1 MKPDWIQRQGRLM
14 GWLVAALLALCSA
27 GLTARGQIVFQTV
40 TPHHSL
46 QVIDQGDL
54 RILSFDGAEQTR
66 MSRRDPLTGHFQYTE
81 LFHMVLLWHMDLT
94 NVLMVG
100 LGGGSVQR
108 SFAHYY
114 TNVTVETVEIDPEV
128 VRVAREYF
136 GFQEG
141 PRQRVHVSDGRA
153 FLLRTSRQFGAI
165 FMDAYTENRYGSFVP
180 PHLATKEFFELAR
193 SRLSTNGV
201 LAYNVIGRWRGGR
214 ADLVG
219 ALYRTL
225 QTVFPQVYAFK
236 ARDSQNVVLIA
247 TLWPHRF
254 DFNVLRQRLHLLQK
268 RRPTL
273 LPTFQQ
279 RLYDLMAGP
288 PPSLDLSP
296 VLTDDFAPVEALMD
310 ADLR

>member
-1 MKPDWIQRQGRLM
+1 MRLH
-14 GWLVAALLALCSA
+14 LAQPPARLAAWRGAGLLALVMA
-27 GLTARGQIVFQTV
+27 GAAAGGEVVFQTV
-40 TPHHSL
+40 TPHHSI
-46 QVIDQGDL
+46 QVIDEGDL
-54 RILSFDGAEQTR
+54 RILSFDGAQQTR
-66 MSRRDPLTGHFQYTE
+66 MSLRDPLAGHFQYTE

-100 LGGGSVQR
+100 LGGGSAQR
-108 SFAHYY
+108 AFVHYY

-128 VRVAREYF
+128 VRVAREFF

-141 PRQRVHVSDGRA
+141 PRQRVHLSDGRA
-153 FLLRTSRQFGAI
+153 FLLRTSRRFGAI
-165 FMDAYTENRYGSFVP
+165 VMDAYTENRYGSYVP

-193 SRLSTNGV
+193 SRLTTNGV

-225 QTVFPQVYAFK
+225 QAVFPQVYAFK

-254 DFNVLRQRLHLLQK
+254 DFNVLRQRLYLLQK
-268 RRPTL
+268 RRPVL

-279 RLYDLMAGP
+279 RLYDLLPGP

-296 VLTDDFAPVEALMD
+296 VLTDDFAPVESLMD

>member
-1 MKPDWIQRQGRLM
+1 MSGLSVQARLAR
-14 GWLVAALLALCSA
+14 AAWAAAWVLWASA
-27 GLTARGQIVFQTV
+27 PPATAQSQIVFQTV
-40 TPHHSL
+40 TPHHSI

-54 RILSFDGAEQTR
+54 RILSFDGAQQTR
-66 MSRRDPLTGHFQYTE
+66 MSLRDPLTGHFQYTE
-81 LFHMVLLWHMDLT
+81 LFHMALLWHMDLT

-114 TNVTVETVEIDPEV
+114 SNVTVETVEIDPEV
-128 VRVAREYF
+128 VRIAREYF
-136 GFQEG
+136 AFKESPQ
-141 PRQRVHVSDGRA
+141 QRVHVSDGRA
-153 FLLRTSRQFGAI
+153 FLLRTRRRFGAI
-165 FMDAYTENRYGSFVP
+165 FMDAYTENRYGCFVP
-180 PHLATKEFFELAR
+180 PHLVTKEFFELAK

-201 LAYNVIGRWRGGR
+201 LVYNVIGRLRGGG

-225 QTVFPQVYAFK
+225 QAVFPQVYAFK
-236 ARDSQNVVLIA
+236 ARDSQNVVLVA

-254 DFNVLRQRLHLLQK
+254 DFNVLQQRLHLLAK
-268 RRPTL
+268 RRPAL
-273 LPTFQQ
+273 LPTFRD
-279 RLYDLMAGP
+279 RLYDLMPGP

-296 VLTDDFAPVEALMD
+296 VLTDDFAPVESLMD

>member
-1 MKPDWIQRQGRLM
+1 VLW
-14 GWLVAALLALCSA
+14 ASA
-27 GLTARGQIVFQTV
+27 PPATAQSQIVFQTV
-40 TPHHSL
+40 TPHHSI

-54 RILSFDGAEQTR
+54 RILSFDGAQQTR
-66 MSRRDPLTGHFQYTE
+66 MSLRDPLTGHFQYTE
-81 LFHMVLLWHMDLT
+81 LFHMALLWHMDLT

-114 TNVTVETVEIDPEV
+114 SNVTVETVEIDPEV
-128 VRVAREYF
+128 VRIAREYF
-136 GFQEG
+136 AFKESPQ
-141 PRQRVHVSDGRA
+141 QRVHVSDGRA
-153 FLLRTSRQFGAI
+153 FLLRTRRRFGAI
-165 FMDAYTENRYGSFVP
+165 FMDAYTENRYGCFVP
-180 PHLATKEFFELAR
+180 PHLVTKEFFELAK

-201 LAYNVIGRWRGGR
+201 LVYNVIGRWRGGG

-225 QTVFPQVYAFK
+225 QAVFPQVYAFK
-236 ARDSQNVVLIA
+236 ARDSQNVVLVA

-254 DFNVLRQRLHLLQK
+254 DFNVLQQRLHLLAK
-268 RRPTL
+268 RRPAL
-273 LPTFQQ
+273 LPTFRD
-279 RLYDLMAGP
+279 RLYDLMPGP

-296 VLTDDFAPVEALMD
+296 VLTDDFAPVESLMD